1 MPEIL
6 VPLKVLAHGEGLEMP
21 AYATAGSA
29 GCDLRAA
36 IEAPLLILP
45 GGRALVPTGVAV
57 AIPEGYEGQV
67 RIRSGLAHD
76 KGLAVVNAPG
86 TIDSDYRGEIRVIVA
101 NLGSELVTLERGE
114 RIAQLVF
121 APVEG
126 SGPQDGSRCLTPAF
140 PWHPKPDTCYPSLPC
155 ASASSRPAPAATR
168 VSSSR
173 GARGCWWTPDSRRAS
188 SSGA

>member
-1 MPEIL
+1 MSEIL

-21 AYATAGSA
+21 SYATAGSA

-45 GGRALVPTGVAV
+45 GGRALVPTGLAV

-76 KGLAVVNAPG
+76 NGLAVVNAPG
-86 TIDSDYRGEIRVIVA
+86 TIDSDYRGEIRIIVA
-101 NLGSELVTLERGE
+101 NLGSEPVTLERGE

-121 APVEG
+121 APV
-126 SGPQDGSRCLTPAF
+126 
-140 PWHPKPDTCYPSLPC
+140 
-155 ASASSRPAPAATR
+155 
-168 VSSSR
+168 V
-173 GARGCWWTPDSRRAS
+173 RAS
-188 SSGA
+188 FERVADLPKTHRGEGGFGSTGRE

>member
-1 MPEIL
+1 MPEFL
-6 VPLKVLAHGEGLEMP
+6 VPLKFLAHGEGLETP

-45 GGRALVPTGVAV
+45 GGRALVPTGLAV

-76 KGLAVVNAPG
+76 KGLLVVNAPG

-101 NLGSELVTLERGE
+101 NLGSEAVTLERGE

-121 APVEG
+121 APVARARFEKVSELPSSQRGEG
-126 SGPQDGSRCLTPAF
+126 GFGSTGR
-140 PWHPKPDTCYPSLPC
+140 K
-155 ASASSRPAPAATR
+155 
-168 VSSSR
+168 
-173 GARGCWWTPDSRRAS
+173 
-188 SSGA
+188 